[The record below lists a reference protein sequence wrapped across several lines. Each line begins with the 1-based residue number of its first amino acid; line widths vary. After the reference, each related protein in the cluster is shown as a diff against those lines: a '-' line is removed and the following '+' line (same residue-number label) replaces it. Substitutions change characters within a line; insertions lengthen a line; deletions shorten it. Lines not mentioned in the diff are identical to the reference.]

1 MRLYVPILMPNETS
15 FVTCFKWTNITF
27 KHFCFSYIS
36 RMNSSV
42 MHYEQINYSSL

>member
-27 KHFCFSYIS
+27 KHIS
-36 RMNSSV
+36 MMNSSV
-42 MHYEQINYSSL
+42 MSR